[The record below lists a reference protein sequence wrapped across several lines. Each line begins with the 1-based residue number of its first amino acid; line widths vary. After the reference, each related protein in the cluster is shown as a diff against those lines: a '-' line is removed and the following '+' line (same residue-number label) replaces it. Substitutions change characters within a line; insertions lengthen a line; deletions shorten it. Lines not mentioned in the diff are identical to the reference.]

1 MVFYQET
8 KFNMLLKQSQ
18 VFLVI
23 IFYFL
28 IKFYK
33 KIQKRN
39 IKDVELELN
48 ASEVAKECIRDL
60 DQNDDGKI
68 TKGMCVF

>member
-1 MVFYQET
+1 
-8 KFNMLLKQSQ
+8 
-18 VFLVI
+18 LVI